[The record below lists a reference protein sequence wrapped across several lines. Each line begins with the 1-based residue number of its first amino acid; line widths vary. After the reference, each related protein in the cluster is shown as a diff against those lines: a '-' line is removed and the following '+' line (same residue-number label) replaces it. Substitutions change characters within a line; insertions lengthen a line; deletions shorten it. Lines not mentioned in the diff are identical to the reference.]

1 MLSLSSL
8 TLKRRIWIAVS
19 LITLMPVIVFVYY
32 LQGYYISSLT
42 VLILVFIVFL
52 GWWVVFEIILSICK
66 IHSKGKRTLE
76 TMGQSSPP
84 LANEAE
90 SLESIINLLSYKVKS
105 SFEQLKDFSKRT
117 EELNK
122 EVSKKVFVLSTIL
135 EANDLFSKEKLAEE
149 IIGFLMERLKNI
161 LEMKMCFCALQPSEA
176 DNIDVVNCLGI
187 EVEKVKNTI
196 DKRKDFFFKIGEIKL
211 LDRDRKPP
219 YMYELANELGIK
231 NIGLNPITSRGKF
244 MGVLGVGNNKDDFC
258 FTSEFLDI
266 LNLFSLDIA
275 LICEHK
281 RLSLKVDALEIYDYL
296 TGLYNEKF
304 MINRFEEEIRRAT
317 TYQRPCGFLLMEI
330 SNFDS
335 YQKNF
340 GLIEAEKL
348 LKKIANIFKES
359 LRQIDI
365 IGRMGANKI
374 GVILIERN
382 KRECQR
388 VADKLREELN
398 YIFQDKVRFVFS
410 VAENPID
417 GTTAQELIQCA
428 HLRVNQSK
436 ANETS

>member
-1 MLSLSSL
+1 
-8 TLKRRIWIAVS
+8 
-19 LITLMPVIVFVYY
+19 
-32 LQGYYISSLT
+32 
-42 VLILVFIVFL
+42 
-52 GWWVVFEIILSICK
+52 
-66 IHSKGKRTLE
+66 
-76 TMGQSSPP
+76 
-84 LANEAE
+84 
-90 SLESIINLLSYKVKS
+90 
-105 SFEQLKDFSKRT
+105 
-117 EELNK
+117 
-122 EVSKKVFVLSTIL
+122 
-135 EANDLFSKEKLAEE
+135 
-149 IIGFLMERLKNI
+149 
-161 LEMKMCFCALQPSEA
+161 
-176 DNIDVVNCLGI
+176 
-187 EVEKVKNTI
+187 
-196 DKRKDFFFKIGEIKL
+196 
-211 LDRDRKPP
+211 
-219 YMYELANELGIK
+219 
-231 NIGLNPITSRGKF
+231 